1 VKLEALYD
9 FWALAQKH
17 NLGTIQ
23 EIKIVLGI
31 LTSIAKQFAKDI
43 GAAVRNLIANVKTL
57 LAARQPIEME
67 AI

>member
-1 VKLEALYD
+1 MKLEALYD

-17 NLGTIQ
+17 NLGTVQ

-31 LTSIAKQFAKDI
+31 LTSIAKQFAKEV
-43 GAAVRNLIANVKTL
+43 GEAVRNLIANVKTM
-57 LAARQPIEME
+57 LAARQPLE

>member
-1 VKLEALYD
+1 MKIEALYD

-23 EIKIVLGI
+23 ELKIVLGI
-31 LTSIAKQFAKDI
+31 LTSIAKQFAKEV
-43 GAAVRNLIANVKTL
+43 GEAVRNLIANVKTMM
-57 LAARQPIEME
+57 AARQPLE